1 MSTINFRT
9 SGTLLANKTC
19 IVTGAANGIGRA
31 IAEAFA
37 REQARLVLTDINTS
51 AGQQLAKELCQQ
63 GCEALFLEHD
73 VTDEQQWQQ
82 VFESAVTEFGGLQV
96 LVNNAG
102 GGTYNDIENLSLEAW
117 QGIMS
122 LNLDSCFIGTQ
133 LAIKTMKDNGGGSII
148 NVSSIGGLVGS
159 ANLVAYSSAK
169 AGVKLLT
176 KCAALH
182 CGQNQYNIRINSVH
196 PGLIKTES
204 GLDMASKA
212 TGMSAE
218 EAEAAFA
225 TLHPIGRIGLP
236 SEIAEG
242 VLFLASNN
250 SSFMTGS
257 ELVIDGGYTAQ

>member
-1 MSTINFRT
+1 MSDL
-9 SGTLLANKTC
+9 SNKTC

-31 IAEAFA
+31 ITLALAGEGAN
-37 REQARLVLTDINTS
+37 LILTDIDTN
-51 AGQQLAKELCQQ
+51 AGARLESELTAKQCK
-63 GCEALFLEHD
+63 ARFVAHD
-73 VTDEQQWQQ
+73 VTDEVQWLA
-82 VFESAVTEFGGLQV
+82 VFEQAVSEFGQVDV

-102 GGTYNDIENLSLEAW
+102 GGTYNDIESLDLAQW
-117 QGIMS
+117 KGIIS

-133 LAIKTMKDNGGGSII
+133 LAVKQMKQNGGGSII
-148 NVSSIGGLVGS
+148 NISSVGGLVGS
-159 ANLVAYSSAK
+159 SNLVAYSSAK

-182 CGQNQYNIRINSVH
+182 CGEKQYNIRVNSIH
-196 PGLIKTES
+196 PGLVKTKS

-236 SEIAEG
+236 DEIAQG
-242 VLFLASNN
+242 VLFLASDK

-257 ELVIDGGYTAQ
+257 EMVIDGGYTAQ